1 MKRLKNILLSCDPNT
16 TTFREVYEGDIVLVD
31 PMYPNMLPETD
42 NDPTYYDGE
51 IGYEFT
57 ATHKLAQDRPT
68 VRISIPIDELLPE
81 IDSFPN
87 LSRLRRFLL
96 TKYSTNRDLI
106 DSEVEPNTNSNPDV
120 NSDAKPGADFDSEY
134 ENRLCRALADTA
146 ADFCLRRFGEQLEP
160 LNAELADSKRPA
172 KVSGR
177 YFIRRPSGEV
187 LAGNSA
193 GFMSCK
199 RRDYDNGNGSRV
211 YLRHDAD
218 RNPTVCLF
226 LRMQVQLPERKI
238 RNSIRML
245 CRDLPSAVSHFCASL
260 DLHALEAVLSLAD
273 TQTRIRE
280 FLRGGEYCAFIAN
293 GSILPRTN
301 DDKPCEGAI
310 PFVSPSEAEISIDGI
325 RGMGIRRGVNVITG
339 GGYSGKSTLLDAIS
353 AGIYNHIA
361 GDGRELVITDET
373 AVTICAEDG
382 RSVRHA
388 NISPFIRW
396 IPRQDTSDFNSDHA
410 SGSTSQASNIME
422 AIDTG
427 AKLLLIDEDRS
438 ATNFMIRDRIMR
450 RLIDSEPII
459 PYTDRVGELH
469 NNCVSTIVVVGGSS
483 EYLAVADSVYMMDTY
498 QLYDVTERTI
508 KVASEA
514 GLKKPDALPAADWS
528 QHRTL
533 FREGFTSYPDGES
546 RERLEATDYGI
557 ILFGSENIDV
567 RGLYNIVSRDQLD
580 TLGFM
585 LRYIAVTESEEQLD
599 IVAAV
604 DNMYTR
610 IDAEGYDFLYSSYFT
625 TCERFFSYVRKQELY
640 AAINRMHGISYKH
653 I

>member
-16 TTFREVYEGDIVLVD
+16 TTFREVYEGDIILVD

-57 ATHKLAQDRPT
+57 QTHKLAQDRPT
-68 VRISIPIDELLPE
+68 IRISIPIDELLCE

-87 LSRLRRFLL
+87 LSRLRRYLVS
-96 TKYSTNRDLI
+96 KYNTNRDMT
-106 DSEVEPNTNSNPDV
+106 DSEPDTSPDSKFEV
-120 NSDAKPGADFDSEY
+120 N
-134 ENRLCRALADTA
+134 LCRALADMA

-199 RRDYDNGNGSRV
+199 RRDYDNGNGSRA

-226 LRMQVQLPERKI
+226 LRIQVQLPERKI

-245 CRDLPSAVSHFCASL
+245 CRDLPSAVNHFCASL
-260 DLHALEAVLSLAD
+260 DLHALEAALSLAD

-280 FLRGGEYCAFIAN
+280 FLRGGDYCAFVAN
-293 GSILPRTN
+293 GSILPRSN

-498 QLYDVTERTI
+498 RLYDVTERTV

>member
-68 VRISIPIDELLPE
+68 VRITIPINELLPE

-87 LSRLRRFLL
+87 LSRLRRYLVS
-96 TKYSTNRDLI
+96 KYNTNRDMT
-106 DSEVEPNTNSNPDV
+106 DSEPDT
-120 NSDAKPGADFDSEY
+120 SLDSEF
-134 ENRLCRALADTA
+134 EADLCRALSDTA

-177 YFIRRPSGEV
+177 YFIRCPSSEV

-199 RRDYDNGNGSRV
+199 RRDYDNGNGNRV

-226 LRMQVQLPERKI
+226 LRMQVQLPECKI

-260 DLHALEAVLSLAD
+260 DLHALEAALSLAD

-280 FLRGGEYCAFIAN
+280 YLRGGDYCAFVAN
-293 GSILPRTN
+293 GSILPRSN

-325 RGMGIRRGVNVITG
+325 HGMGIRRGVNVITG

-396 IPRQDTSDFNSDHA
+396 IPEQNTSDFNSDHA

-438 ATNFMIRDRIMR
+438 ATNFMIRDRVMR

-459 PYTDRVGELH
+459 PYTDRVNELH
-469 NNCVSTIVVVGGSS
+469 KNGVSTIVVVGGSS

-498 QLYDVTERTI
+498 RLYDVTERTI

-514 GLKKPDALPAADWS
+514 GLKKPDALTAADWS

-610 IDAEGYDFLYSSYFT
+610 IETEGYDFLYSSYFT
-625 TCERFFSYVRKQELY
+625 TCERFFSYVRKQELF

-653 I
+653 TTNE